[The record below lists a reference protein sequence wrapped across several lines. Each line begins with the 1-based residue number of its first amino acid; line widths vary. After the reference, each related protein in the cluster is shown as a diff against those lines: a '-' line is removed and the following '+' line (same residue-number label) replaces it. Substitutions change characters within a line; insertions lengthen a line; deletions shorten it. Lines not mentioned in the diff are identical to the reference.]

1 MVTGRRILLAV
12 LVMALPA
19 LGCAGDRPVE
29 PPASVAEEPTTTT
42 LAPESDVVTNGWV
55 QVGDRT
61 FDLAFTCYA
70 PGPGDVVAIGVGGH
84 PDNGQ
89 PVEALIQGFLGQPYV
104 GVTVGGSVLYEA
116 TLDSP
121 LEVFVHDGTI
131 SAGAIEWTRGL
142 DLGSGLGER
151 VGYGAVFVSCA
162 EYEHDLPEG
171 Y

>member
-29 PPASVAEEPTTTT
+29 PPASVAEEPTTAT

-70 PGPGDVVAIGVGGH
+70 PGPGDGVAIGVGG
-84 PDNGQ
+84 PPANGQ
-89 PVEALIQGFLGQPYV
+89 PVAARLQGVLGQPYV
-104 GVTVGGSVLYEA
+104 GVTVGGSALYEA
-116 TLDSP
+116 TLDGP

-162 EYEHDLPEG
+162 EYEHDLPED